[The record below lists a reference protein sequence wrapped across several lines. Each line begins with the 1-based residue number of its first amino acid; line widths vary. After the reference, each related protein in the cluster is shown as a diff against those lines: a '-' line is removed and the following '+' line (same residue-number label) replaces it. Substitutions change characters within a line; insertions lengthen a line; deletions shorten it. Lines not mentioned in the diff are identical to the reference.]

1 MPALAKTSKS
11 IAGAFNVRR
20 VEGNNIEAER
30 GQQPIE
36 VAAAR
41 RTLSGLGHHRDLKIV
56 RRRHLGA
63 VGRQYRRREFRF
75 LGLVQQSGNERRTI
89 DDDQSNMPLS
99 L

>member
-30 GQQPIE
+30 GRQPIE

-41 RTLSGLGHHRDLKIV
+41 RTLSGLGHHRDFKIV
-56 RRRHLGA
+56 WRRHLGT
-63 VGRQYRRREFRF
+63 VGPQYCRRTFRF
-75 LGLVQQSGNERRTI
+75 LGLVQQNGNERRTI
-89 DDDQSNMPLS
+89 YADQSNMPL
-99 L
+99 LL